1 MPCQTEMSPKS
12 DSIHG
17 RTHEYRSIVHFN
29 TMSRPSSQVILDFAG
44 REPVGNTDCNKRI
57 VCGVLT
63 MAHDGAFVGFDYW
76 REVIIS
82 CGLQTAKGNYFTS
95 KTSCETFLGLELG
108 ERLAS
113 VRAK

>member
-1 MPCQTEMSPKS
+1 
-12 DSIHG
+12 
-17 RTHEYRSIVHFN
+17 
-29 TMSRPSSQVILDFAG
+29 
-44 REPVGNTDCNKRI
+44 
-57 VCGVLT
+57 